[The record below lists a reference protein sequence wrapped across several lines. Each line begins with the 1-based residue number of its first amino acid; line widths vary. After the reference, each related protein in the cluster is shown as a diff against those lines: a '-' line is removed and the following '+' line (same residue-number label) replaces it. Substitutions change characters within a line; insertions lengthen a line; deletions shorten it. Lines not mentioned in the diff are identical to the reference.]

1 MNFKWRLSLLVL
13 LAAVSS
19 TWSFAAAPSITS
31 LSPTSGA
38 VGASVTITGKN
49 FGSTQGSSTVKFNA
63 TTATTITTWSA
74 TSIVATVPPGATTG
88 NLVVTVSGTASNG
101 VSFTV
106 VAAPNITSLSP
117 TSGAVGAAVT
127 ITGTNFGSTQGTST
141 VKFNGTTATVTSW
154 SATSIVATVPNG
166 ATTGNVVVMVGG
178 NASNGSSFTV
188 VAAPNITSLSPTS
201 GAVGAA
207 VTITGTNFGS
217 TQGTSTVKFNGTTAT
232 VTSWSATSIATTVP
246 SGATTGNVVVH
257 ASGVDS
263 NGSTFT
269 VFPSISSLSPTSGAV
284 GASITIAGLNFG
296 STQGTSTVKFNGTTA
311 TVTSWSTT
319 SILATVPNG
328 ATTGNVVVTVGGNAS
343 NGSSFTVVA
352 APNIT
357 SLSPTSGAVGAAVTI
372 TGTNFGSTQGTST
385 VKFNGTTA
393 TVTSWSATSIATTVP
408 SGATTGNV
416 VVHASGVDSNGS
428 TFTVFPSISS
438 LSPTSGAVGA
448 SITIAGLNFGST
460 QGTSTVKFNGT
471 TATVTSWS
479 TTSILATVP
488 NGATTGNV
496 VVTVGGNASNGSS
509 FTVVAAPNITSLS
522 PTSGA
527 VGAAVTITGTNFG
540 STQGTSTVKFN
551 GTTATVTSWSA
562 TSIATTVPSG
572 ATTGNVV
579 VHASGVDSNGS
590 TFTVFPSISSLS
602 PTSGAVGA
610 SITIAGL
617 NFGSTQGTSTVK
629 FNGTTAT
636 VTSWS
641 ATSIVATV
649 PNGATTGNVVVMVGG
664 KASNGSSF
672 TVVAAPNITSLSPT
686 SGAVGAA
693 VTITG
698 TNFGSTQGTS
708 TVKFNGATATVT
720 SWSATSIATT
730 VPSGA
735 TTGNVVVHASG
746 VDSNGSTFTVF
757 PSISS
762 LSPTSGAV
770 GASITIAG
778 LNFGSTQGTSTVKFN
793 GTTATVTSWSTTSI
807 VATVP
812 NGATTGNVV
821 VTVGG
826 NASNGSSFTVVAAP
840 NITSLSPTSG
850 AVGAAGTITGTNFG
864 STQATRTVKLNGT
877 TATVTS
883 WSRTSIATTV
893 TSGATTGNVVVHASG
908 VDSNGS
914 TFTVFPSISS
924 LSPTSGAVGES
935 IHIAGLNFGS
945 TQGTSTV
952 KFNGTTATV
961 TSWSTTSIVAT
972 VPNGATTG
980 NVVVTVGGNASNG
993 VSFTVIPTPSVTSL
1007 SPTSGAVGAAVTI
1020 TGTNFGSTQGTVT
1033 FNGTT
1038 ASPSSWNSTTIIVP
1052 VPNGATTGNVV
1063 VTVSGVAS
1071 NGVSFTVLPTPSIT

>member
-101 VSFTV
+101 V
-106 VAAPNITSLSP
+106 
-117 TSGAVGAAVT
+117 
-127 ITGTNFGSTQGTST
+127 
-141 VKFNGTTATVTSW
+141 
-154 SATSIVATVPNG
+154 
-166 ATTGNVVVMVGG
+166 
-178 NASNGSSFTV
+178 SFTV

-428 TFTVFPSISS
+428 SFTVFPSISS
-438 LSPTSGAVGA
+438 LSPTTGAVGA
-448 SITIAGLNFGST
+448 SVTITGANFGST
-460 QGTSTVKFNGT
+460 QGTVKFNTT
-471 TATVTSWS
+471 TATTITSW
-479 TTSILATVP
+479 
-488 NGATTGNV
+488 N
-496 VVTVGGNASNGSS
+496 
-509 FTVVAAPNITSLS
+509 
-522 PTSGA
+522 
-527 VGAAVTITGTNFG
+527 
-540 STQGTSTVKFN
+540 
-551 GTTATVTSWSA
+551 
-562 TSIATTVPSG
+562 
-572 ATTGNVV
+572 
-579 VHASGVDSNGS
+579 
-590 TFTVFPSISSLS
+590 
-602 PTSGAVGA
+602 
-610 SITIAGL
+610 
-617 NFGSTQGTSTVK
+617 
-629 FNGTTAT
+629 
-636 VTSWS
+636 

-649 PNGATTGNVVVMVGG
+649 PTGATTGNV
-664 KASNGSSF
+664 
-672 TVVAAPNITSLSPT
+672 TV
-686 SGAVGAA
+686 
-693 VTITG
+693 
-698 TNFGSTQGTS
+698 
-708 TVKFNGATATVT
+708 
-720 SWSATSIATT
+720 
-730 VPSGA
+730 
-735 TTGNVVVHASG
+735 
-746 VDSNGSTFTVF
+746 
-757 PSISS
+757 
-762 LSPTSGAV
+762 
-770 GASITIAG
+770 IAG
-778 LNFGSTQGTSTVKFN
+778 GHT
-793 GTTATVTSWSTTSI
+793 
-807 VATVP
+807 
-812 NGATTGNVV
+812 
-821 VTVGG
+821 
-826 NASNGSSFTVVAAP
+826 
-840 NITSLSPTSG
+840 
-850 AVGAAGTITGTNFG
+850 
-864 STQATRTVKLNGT
+864 
-877 TATVTS
+877 
-883 WSRTSIATTV
+883 
-893 TSGATTGNVVVHASG
+893 
-908 VDSNGS
+908 
-914 TFTVFPSISS
+914 
-924 LSPTSGAVGES
+924 
-935 IHIAGLNFGS
+935 
-945 TQGTSTV
+945 
-952 KFNGTTATV
+952 
-961 TSWSTTSIVAT
+961 
-972 VPNGATTG
+972 
-980 NVVVTVGGNASNG
+980 
-993 VSFTVIPTPSVTSL
+993 
-1007 SPTSGAVGAAVTI
+1007 
-1020 TGTNFGSTQGTVT
+1020 
-1033 FNGTT
+1033 
-1038 ASPSSWNSTTIIVP
+1038 
-1052 VPNGATTGNVV
+1052 
-1063 VTVSGVAS
+1063 
-1071 NGVSFTVLPTPSIT
+1071 

>member
-31 LSPTSGA
+31 LSATSGA

-117 TSGAVGAAVT
+117 TSGAVGAA
-127 ITGTNFGSTQGTST
+127 G
-141 VKFNGTTATVTSW
+141 
-154 SATSIVATVPNG
+154 
-166 ATTGNVVVMVGG
+166 
-178 NASNGSSFTV
+178 
-188 VAAPNITSLSPTS
+188 
-201 GAVGAA
+201 
-207 VTITGTNFGS
+207 
-217 TQGTSTVKFNGTTAT
+217 
-232 VTSWSATSIATTVP
+232 
-246 SGATTGNVVVH
+246 
-257 ASGVDS
+257 
-263 NGSTFT
+263 
-269 VFPSISSLSPTSGAV
+269 
-284 GASITIAGLNFG
+284 
-296 STQGTSTVKFNGTTA
+296 
-311 TVTSWSTT
+311 
-319 SILATVPNG
+319 
-328 ATTGNVVVTVGGNAS
+328 
-343 NGSSFTVVA
+343 
-352 APNIT
+352 
-357 SLSPTSGAVGAAVTI
+357 
-372 TGTNFGSTQGTST
+372 
-385 VKFNGTTA
+385 
-393 TVTSWSATSIATTVP
+393 
-408 SGATTGNV
+408 
-416 VVHASGVDSNGS
+416 
-428 TFTVFPSISS
+428 
-438 LSPTSGAVGA
+438 
-448 SITIAGLNFGST
+448 
-460 QGTSTVKFNGT
+460 
-471 TATVTSWS
+471 
-479 TTSILATVP
+479 
-488 NGATTGNV
+488 
-496 VVTVGGNASNGSS
+496 
-509 FTVVAAPNITSLS
+509 
-522 PTSGA
+522 
-527 VGAAVTITGTNFG
+527 TITGTNFG

-664 KASNGSSF
+664 NASNGSSF

-826 NASNGSSFTVVAAP
+826 NASNGSSFTVVA
-840 NITSLSPTSG
+840 
-850 AVGAAGTITGTNFG
+850 
-864 STQATRTVKLNGT
+864 
-877 TATVTS
+877 
-883 WSRTSIATTV
+883 
-893 TSGATTGNVVVHASG
+893 
-908 VDSNGS
+908 
-914 TFTVFPSISS
+914 
-924 LSPTSGAVGES
+924 
-935 IHIAGLNFGS
+935 
-945 TQGTSTV
+945 
-952 KFNGTTATV
+952 
-961 TSWSTTSIVAT
+961 
-972 VPNGATTG
+972 
-980 NVVVTVGGNASNG
+980 
-993 VSFTVIPTPSVTSL
+993 
-1007 SPTSGAVGAAVTI
+1007 
-1020 TGTNFGSTQGTVT
+1020 
-1033 FNGTT
+1033 
-1038 ASPSSWNSTTIIVP
+1038 
-1052 VPNGATTGNVV
+1052 
-1063 VTVSGVAS
+1063 
-1071 NGVSFTVLPTPSIT
+1071 

>member
-154 SATSIVATVPNG
+154 SATSI
-166 ATTGNVVVMVGG
+166 
-178 NASNGSSFTV
+178 
-188 VAAPNITSLSPTS
+188 
-201 GAVGAA
+201 
-207 VTITGTNFGS
+207 
-217 TQGTSTVKFNGTTAT
+217 
-232 VTSWSATSIATTVP
+232 ATTVP

-311 TVTSWSTT
+311 TVTSWSAT
-319 SILATVPNG
+319 SIVATVPNG

-479 TTSILATVP
+479 TTSIVATVP

-496 VVTVGGNASNGSS
+496 VVTVGGNASNGVS
-509 FTVVAAPNITSLS
+509 FTVIPTPSVTSLS

-664 KASNGSSF
+664 NASNGSSF

-693 VTITG
+693 V
-698 TNFGSTQGTS
+698 
-708 TVKFNGATATVT
+708 
-720 SWSATSIATT
+720 
-730 VPSGA
+730 
-735 TTGNVVVHASG
+735 
-746 VDSNGSTFTVF
+746 
-757 PSISS
+757 
-762 LSPTSGAV
+762 
-770 GASITIAG
+770 
-778 LNFGSTQGTSTVKFN
+778 
-793 GTTATVTSWSTTSI
+793 
-807 VATVP
+807 
-812 NGATTGNVV
+812 
-821 VTVGG
+821 
-826 NASNGSSFTVVAAP
+826 
-840 NITSLSPTSG
+840 
-850 AVGAAGTITGTNFG
+850 TITGTNFG

-952 KFNGTTATV
+952 KFK
-961 TSWSTTSIVAT
+961 
-972 VPNGATTG
+972 
-980 NVVVTVGGNASNG
+980 
-993 VSFTVIPTPSVTSL
+993 
-1007 SPTSGAVGAAVTI
+1007 
-1020 TGTNFGSTQGTVT
+1020 
-1033 FNGTT
+1033 
-1038 ASPSSWNSTTIIVP
+1038 
-1052 VPNGATTGNVV
+1052 
-1063 VTVSGVAS
+1063 
-1071 NGVSFTVLPTPSIT
+1071 